1 MRKRE
6 SNVHR
11 RTFTFVAAG
20 AIASSS
26 LLALAP
32 AASAQEV
39 TLKVA
44 HFLPAA
50 APAHALFMEP
60 WARKVEAD
68 SGGRI
73 KVEIYPAMQL
83 GGRAP
88 QLYDQVRDGI
98 ADVVWT
104 LPGYTP
110 GRFPTIEVFELPFL
124 PASAEATSQAVQA
137 FYEAHQLKEFADVH
151 PLMFHVHAPG
161 MFHMNDAPIQ
171 SLEDLPGK
179 KIRAPTRVINDTLGT
194 LGATP
199 VGMPVPQVPEALS
212 RGVVDG
218 VVIPWEVSRPLRVHE
233 LTNSHTSF
241 AGDRGLYT
249 SVFLFGMNKDTY
261 ESLPDDLK
269 QVIDDNSG
277 MALAQQIGKVWDE
290 AEAPGLQAAEET
302 GAEFYVIEGDELER
316 WKEASQPVIE
326 AWIEQMNAN
335 GQDGAALVEEAR
347 SLIERYSASN

>member
-1 MRKRE
+1 MR
-6 SNVHR
+6 
-11 RTFTFVAAG
+11 TAAG
-20 AIASSS
+20 ALASGVM
-26 LLALAP
+26 LAV
-32 AASAQEV
+32 ASVALAQEV

-60 WARKVEAD
+60 WARQVEAG

-83 GGRAP
+83 GGKAP

-137 FYEAHQLKEFADVH
+137 FYEKHQLKEFADIH

-161 MFHMNDAPIQ
+161 LFHMKGAPIQ
-171 SLEDLPGK
+171 SLDDLPGK

-233 LTNSHTSF
+233 LTDSHTSF
-241 AGDRGLYT
+241 AGDRGFYT
-249 SVFLFGMNKDTY
+249 SVFLFGMNKEKY
-261 ESLPDDLK
+261 ESLPDDLR

-277 MALAQQIGKVWDE
+277 LALAQKIGKVWDE
-290 AEAPGLQAAEET
+290 AEAPGRQAAEAV
-302 GAEFYVIEGDELER
+302 GAEFYVIEGAELER
-316 WKEASQPVIE
+316 WKEASQPVID
-326 AWIEQMNAN
+326 AWIEQMSAN

-347 SLIERYSASN
+347 SLIEHYESN

>member
-1 MRKRE
+1 
-6 SNVHR
+6 
-11 RTFTFVAAG
+11 
-20 AIASSS
+20 
-26 LLALAP
+26 
-32 AASAQEV
+32 
-39 TLKVA
+39 
-44 HFLPAA
+44 
-50 APAHALFMEP
+50 MEP
-60 WARKVEAD
+60 WARQVEAESD
-68 SGGRI
+68 GRI

-88 QLYDQVRDGI
+88 QLYDQLRDGI

-137 FYEAHQLKEFADVH
+137 FYEKHQLQEFADIH

-161 MFHMNDAPIQ
+161 LFHMKGAPIRT
-171 SLEDLPGK
+171 LEDLPGK

-233 LTNSHTSF
+233 LTDSHTAF
-241 AGDRGLYT
+241 AGDRGFYT
-249 SVFLFGMNKDTY
+249 SVFLYGMNKNTY

-269 QVIDDNSG
+269 AVIDNNSG
-277 MALAQQIGKVWDE
+277 MSLAQKIGKVWDE
-290 AEAPGLQAAEET
+290 AEQPGRQAAEEA
-302 GAEFYVIEGDELER
+302 GAEFYTIEGAELER
-316 WKEASQPVIE
+316 WKEASAPVIDR
-326 AWIEQMNAN
+326 WTEQMSSN
-335 GQDGAALVEEAR
+335 GQDGAALVEDAR
-347 SLIERYSASN
+347 SLIEQYETS